1 MELAEKRIAR
11 QLQQKEVMKDIGL
24 YSKIETGKAIAI
36 EEDCER
42 FAELFGCELPE
53 LFEEKEL
60 DFFRRLLS
68 LKYGG
73 FDEGKEFADKEPK
86 IVSTPICK
94 PVKRHI
100 ELIRKC
106 YRLNKTRNEK
116 LKKVIAAEGF
126 RTEQDWYNFIV
137 DREIEKTARSVGTE
151 QGGFDYDATSIIAQ
165 KEENVNAF

>member
-1 MELAEKRIAR
+1 MKLSEKRIAS

-42 FAELFGCELPE
+42 FAELFKCELPE

-60 DFFRRLLS
+60 DFFKRLLS

-73 FDEGKEFADKEPK
+73 FDEGEEFADKEPK

-94 PVKRHI
+94 SAKRHI
-100 ELIRKC
+100 EQTRKC
-106 YRLNKTRNEK
+106 YWLNKTRNEK
-116 LKKVIAAEGF
+116 LKKVIETEGF
-126 RTEQDWYNFIV
+126 KTEQDWYNYIV
-137 DREIEKTARSVGTE
+137 DREIEKAAHSVGAE
-151 QGGFDYDATSIIAQ
+151 QGGKDKYDKQIIADM
-165 KEENVNAF
+165 EGNSSAF

>member
-1 MELAEKRIAR
+1 MKLSEKRIAS

-42 FAELFGCELPE
+42 FAEFFGCELPE

-60 DFFRRLLS
+60 DFFKRLLS

-73 FDEGKEFADKEPK
+73 FDEDKEFADKEPK

-94 PVKRHI
+94 SVKRHI
-100 ELIRKC
+100 EQTRKC
-106 YRLNKTRNEK
+106 YWLNKTRNEK
-116 LKKVIAAEGF
+116 LKKVIEAEGF
-126 RTEQDWYNFIV
+126 KTEQDWYNYIV
-137 DREIEKTARSVGTE
+137 DREIEKAAHSVGAE
-151 QGGFDYDATSIIAQ
+151 QGGKDKYDKQIIADM
-165 KEENVNAF
+165 EGNSSAF